1 MKKLWRIF
9 RMEYTR
15 RVKTKGFVFGVI
27 SMPVII
33 LLSIGLGFISQRMQS
48 NPLPI
53 GYIDFSG
60 AFNQAVI
67 PSDSFSFPVEP
78 VEMKVYSELEQGKRD
93 VVSREIQALFAIPS
107 DYLQSGIVEVF
118 VAEKPGE
125 NAYARMRDFLR
136 KNLVAGETKEIS
148 ERLRKGNNLAIISLD
163 GSQKLDGRNWLS
175 ILFPFVFILIF
186 TITINIS
193 GSYLMQSVVD
203 EKENRTIE
211 VIVSSVSPNQLMV
224 GKILANLGVG
234 LTQLFIWLLFAALG
248 LLGLEMIIQTGVMPN
263 LEPIHLLLLFGIL
276 APGTILIAAL
286 MTMAGVTVAELY
298 EAQQVSVLFTLPMLS
313 PIWFSTSILSNPDK
327 PLSIFLSI
335 FPLTAIVTMPIR
347 ASFTSVPEWQLALAV
362 IVLWSSAI
370 LALALAAKVFR
381 ISMLSYGKR
390 LSVKDL
396 ISRLGKNAQSA

>member
-33 LLSIGLGFISQRMQS
+33 LLAVGLGFVSQRMQS

-60 AFNQAVI
+60 VFGQAVI
-67 PSDSFSFPVEP
+67 PSSSLSFPVEP
-78 VEMKVYSELEQGKRD
+78 VEMRVYQDLELGKQD
-93 VVSREIQALFAIPS
+93 LINQKIQALFAIPA
-107 DYLQSGIVEVF
+107 DYLETGKVDTYI
-118 VAEKPGE
+118 AEKPGE

-136 KNLVAGETKEIS
+136 RNLIAGESTEIS
-148 ERLRKGNNLAIISLD
+148 ERIRKGSTLTIISLD
-163 GSQKLDGRNWLS
+163 GTQKLDARNWLS
-175 ILFPFVFILIF
+175 ILFPFIFILIF

-193 GSYLMQSVVD
+193 GNYLMQSVVD

-211 VIVSSVSPNQLMV
+211 VIVSSASSNQLMV
-224 GKILANLGVG
+224 GKIIANLLVG
-234 LTQLFIWLLFAALG
+234 LTQLFIWLFFTALG
-248 LLGLEMIIQTGVMPN
+248 LIGLEMIIQSGVLPR
-263 LEPIHLLLLFGIL
+263 LEPTHFMLLFGIL
-276 APGTILIAAL
+276 APGTLLVAAL

-298 EAQQVSVLFTLPMLS
+298 EAQQVSILFTLPVLS

-347 ASFTSVPEWQLALAV
+347 VSFTAVPDWQFILAIFTLWISALLAL
-362 IVLWSSAI
+362 L
-370 LALALAAKVFR
+370 LAAKVFR

-390 LSVKDL
+390 LSIKEL
-396 ISRLGKNAQSA
+396 ISKLRKNAQSV

>member
-1 MKKLWRIF
+1 
-9 RMEYTR
+9 MEYTR
-15 RVKTKGFVFGVI
+15 RIKTKGFVFGVI
-27 SMPVII
+27 SMPMII
-33 LLSIGLGFISQRMQS
+33 LLSIGLGFVSQRMQS

-60 AFNQAVI
+60 VFNQAAI

-78 VEMKVYSELEQGKRD
+78 VEMKVYSNLEQGKQD
-93 VVSREIQALFAIPS
+93 VVSREIQALFAITS
-107 DYLQSGIVEVF
+107 DYLQSGKVEVF

-125 NAYARMRDFLR
+125 NAYSRMRDFLR
-136 KNLVAGETKEIS
+136 KNLIAGETKEIS
-148 ERLRKGNNLAIISLD
+148 ERLRKGNNLTIISLD

-211 VIVSSVSPNQLMV
+211 VIVSSVSSNQLMV

-234 LTQLFIWLLFAALG
+234 LTQLFIWLLFTALG

-276 APGTILIAAL
+276 APGTIFIAAL

-298 EAQQVSVLFTLPMLS
+298 EAQQVSILFTLPMLS

-396 ISRLGKNAQSA
+396 IYRLGKNAQSA

>member
-1 MKKLWRIF
+1 
-9 RMEYTR
+9 MEYTR
-15 RVKTKGFVFGVI
+15 RIKTKGFVFGVI
-27 SMPVII
+27 SMPMII
-33 LLSIGLGFISQRMQS
+33 LLSIGLGFVSQRMQS

-60 AFNQAVI
+60 VFNQAAI

-78 VEMKVYSELEQGKRD
+78 VEMKVYSNLEQGKQD
-93 VVSREIQALFAIPS
+93 VVSREIQALFAITS
-107 DYLQSGIVEVF
+107 DYLQSGKVEVF

-125 NAYARMRDFLR
+125 NAYSRMRDFLR
-136 KNLVAGETKEIS
+136 KNLIAGETKEIS
-148 ERLRKGNNLAIISLD
+148 ERLRKGNNLTIISLD

-211 VIVSSVSPNQLMV
+211 VIVSSVSSNQLMV

-234 LTQLFIWLLFAALG
+234 LTQLFIWLLFTALG

-263 LEPIHLLLLFGIL
+263 LEPIHILLLFGIL
-276 APGTILIAAL
+276 APGTIFIAAL

-298 EAQQVSVLFTLPMLS
+298 EAQQVSILFTLPMLS

>member
-1 MKKLWRIF
+1 
-9 RMEYTR
+9 MEYTR
-15 RVKTKGFVFGVI
+15 RIKTKGFVFGVI
-27 SMPVII
+27 SMPMII
-33 LLSIGLGFISQRMQS
+33 LLSIGLGFVSQRMQS

-60 AFNQAVI
+60 AFNQAAI

-78 VEMKVYSELEQGKRD
+78 VEMKVYSNLEQGKQD
-93 VVSREIQALFAIPS
+93 VVSREIQALFAITS
-107 DYLQSGIVEVF
+107 DYLQSGKVEVF

-125 NAYARMRDFLR
+125 NAYSRMRDFLR
-136 KNLVAGETKEIS
+136 KNLIAGETKEIS
-148 ERLRKGNNLAIISLD
+148 ERLRKGNNLTIISLD

-211 VIVSSVSPNQLMV
+211 VIVSSVSSNQLMV

-234 LTQLFIWLLFAALG
+234 LTQLFIWLLFTALG

-276 APGTILIAAL
+276 APGTIFIAAL

-298 EAQQVSVLFTLPMLS
+298 EAQQVSILFTLPMLS

-396 ISRLGKNAQSA
+396 IYRLGKNAQSA

>member
-9 RMEYTR
+9 SMEYTR

-33 LLSIGLGFISQRMQS
+33 LLSIGLGFIAQRMQS

-60 AFNQAVI
+60 IFNQSTI
-67 PSDSFSFPVEP
+67 PSDSFSFPVKP
-78 VEMKVYSELEQGKRD
+78 VDMKVYEDLGQGKSD
-93 VVSREIQALFAIPS
+93 VVSREIQALFAIPA
-107 DYLQSGIVEVF
+107 DYLQSGKVEVF
-118 VAEKPGE
+118 VAEKPGD

-136 KNLVAGETKEIS
+136 KNLIAGENTEIS
-148 ERLRKGNNLAIISLD
+148 ERLRKGNILTIISLD

-211 VIVSSVSPNQLMV
+211 VIVSSVSSNQLMV

-234 LTQLFIWLLFAALG
+234 LTQLIIWLLFAALG

-286 MTMAGVTVAELY
+286 MTMAGVTVAELH
-298 EAQQVSVLFTLPMLS
+298 EAQQVSILFTLPMLS

-362 IVLWSSAI
+362 IILWSSAL

>member
-1 MKKLWRIF
+1 
-9 RMEYTR
+9 MEYTR
-15 RVKTKGFVFGVI
+15 RITTKGFVFGVI

-60 AFNQAVI
+60 AFNQATI
-67 PSDSFSFPVEP
+67 PSDSFSFPVDP
-78 VEMKVYSELEQGKRD
+78 IEMKVYSDLEQGKRD

-107 DYLQSGIVEVF
+107 DYLRSGKVEVF
-118 VAEKPGE
+118 IAEKPGE
-125 NAYARMRDFLR
+125 NAYTRMRDFLR
-136 KNLVAGETKEIS
+136 KNLIAGEPKEIS
-148 ERLRKGNNLAIISLD
+148 ERLRKGNILTIISMD

-211 VIVSSVSPNQLMV
+211 VIVSSVSSNQLMV
-224 GKILANLGVG
+224 GKILANLSVG
-234 LTQLFIWLLFAALG
+234 LTQLFIWLLFTALG
-248 LLGLEMIIQTGVMPN
+248 LLGLEMIIQSGVLPR

-276 APGTILIAAL
+276 APGTILFAAM

-298 EAQQVSVLFTLPMLS
+298 EAQQVSILFTLPMLS
-313 PIWFSTSILSNPDK
+313 PIWFSTSILSNPDT

-347 ASFTSVPEWQLALAV
+347 ASFTSVPEWQLTLAV
-362 IVLWSSAI
+362 IVLWSSAL